1 MEWVAVTPRALER
14 RHAPHRIAAD
24 QTRVRAIVRLHLDFD
39 PGILRPFGHVSS
51 RAIGALVDD
60 LARIVSGPA
69 LAVARSW
76 LRQRF
81 RLSEASRRHDGPLQ
95 RSRQRDWMAKGCL
108 LLRAWSQEASVMLL
122 RLGVLFQ
129 VSQYLLALLNAPAG
143 EIWEFSGL
151 QMVTVP
157 AIPAATAC
165 PG

>member
-60 LARIVSGPA
+60 LARIVSGPG

-81 RLSEASRRHDGPLQ
+81 RLSEASRHHDGPLQ

-108 LLRAWSQEASVMLL
+108 LLRAWEASVMLL
-122 RLGVLFQ
+122 RLGALYQ
-129 VSQYLLALLNAPAG
+129 VSSYRRCLMRRQLPRGSRDRYRSNSTK
-143 EIWEFSGL
+143 W
-151 QMVTVP
+151 
-157 AIPAATAC
+157 
-165 PG
+165 